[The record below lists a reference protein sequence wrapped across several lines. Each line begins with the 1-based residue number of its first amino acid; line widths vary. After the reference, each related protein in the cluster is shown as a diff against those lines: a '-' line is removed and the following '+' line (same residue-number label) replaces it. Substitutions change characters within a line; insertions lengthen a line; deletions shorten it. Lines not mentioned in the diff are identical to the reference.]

1 MANRLTPGGFLFRWL
16 GALVLVLGTYNP
28 TPYNFVAW
36 VADETSRGDQLPLK
50 LLIAAVMIIGYVI
63 YFRATFESIG
73 YIGVGLALL
82 FFAGIIWLLLDYGI
96 LTVSRGEY
104 ETVSWIGLFVLATIM
119 AIGMSWSF
127 IRRKLS
133 GQIDQV

>member
-1 MANRLTPGGFLFRWL
+1 MATKLTPGGFLFRWM

-28 TPYNFVAW
+28 TPYNFITW
-36 VADETSRGDQLPLK
+36 VTEDATRGEQLPLK
-50 LLIAAVMIIGYVI
+50 LLIAAVIIIGYVI

-73 YIGVGLALL
+73 FIGIGLALL

-96 LTVSRGEY
+96 LDLREYGTVA
-104 ETVSWIGLFVLATIM
+104 WICLFVLATIM

-127 IRRKLS
+127 IRRKIS
-133 GQIDQV
+133 GQVDQV

>member
-1 MANRLTPGGFLFRWL
+1 MVGKLTASGFLFRWL

-36 VADETSRGDQLPLK
+36 VTDDATRGEQLPLK
-50 LLIAAVMIIGYVI
+50 LLVAAVIIIGYVM

-73 YIGVGLALL
+73 FIGIGLALL
-82 FFAGIIWLLLDYGI
+82 FFAGVIWLLLDYGI
-96 LTVSRGEY
+96 LDLREY
-104 ETVSWIGLFVLATIM
+104 NTIAWVFLFVLATIM

-133 GQIDQV
+133 GQVDQV

>member
-1 MANRLTPGGFLFRWL
+1 MATKLTASGFLLRWM
-16 GALVLVLGTYNP
+16 GALFLVLGTYNP

-36 VADETSRGDQLPLK
+36 VTEDATRGEQLPLK
-50 LLIAAVMIIGYVI
+50 LLIAAVIIIGYVI

-73 YIGVGLALL
+73 FIGIGLALL

-96 LTVSRGEY
+96 LNIQEY
-104 ETVSWIGLFVLATIM
+104 GTLSWIALFVLATIM

-127 IRRKLS
+127 VRRTLS
-133 GQIDQV
+133 GQVDQT

>member
-1 MANRLTPGGFLFRWL
+1 MATLTPGGFLFRWL

-36 VADETSRGDQLPLK
+36 VTDEVTRGDQLPLK
-50 LLIAAVMIIGYVI
+50 FLIGALIIIGYVI

-73 YIGVGLALL
+73 YIGIGLALL

-96 LTVSRGEY
+96 LDLGEY
-104 ETVSWIGLFVLATIM
+104 QTFSWVGLFILATIM
-119 AIGMSWSF
+119 AIGISWSF

-133 GQIDQV
+133 GQVDQT

>member
-1 MANRLTPGGFLFRWL
+1 MATLTPTGFLFRWL

-28 TPYNFVAW
+28 TEYNFVAW
-36 VADETSRGDQLPLK
+36 VMDDETRGEQLPLK
-50 LLIAAVMIIGYVI
+50 LLIGALIIIGYVI

-73 YIGVGLALL
+73 YLGIGLALL

-96 LTVSRGEY
+96 LDLGEY
-104 ETVSWIGLFVLATIM
+104 QNVAWVGLFILATIM
-119 AIGMSWSF
+119 AIGISWSF

-133 GQIDQV
+133 GQVDQV